1 VPVVT
6 VDLLTALVMLVGL
19 VGTVIPFLP
28 GLPLIVMS
36 AAAWT
41 VLDGSD
47 AGQWLL
53 LAAVTT
59 ICVAAMIVASVV
71 PARRASDAGA
81 TGWVLAGGVVG
92 LVAGAIA
99 IPVVGALI
107 GWPVGILA
115 AEVIR
120 TRDLPTAWRTTRST
134 LIGLGLGIVIQLGA
148 GVVAVGIWAA
158 AAWRW

>member
-1 VPVVT
+1 VT
-6 VDLLTALVMLVGL
+6 VDLLTALVMVVGL

-36 AAAWT
+36 AAAWA

-47 AGQWLL
+47 AGQWLIF
-53 LAAVTT
+53 AAVTT

-92 LVAGAIA
+92 LLAGAIA

-120 TRDLPTAWRTTRST
+120 TRDLPVAWRTTRST
-134 LIGLGLGIVIQLGA
+134 LVGLGLGIAIQLGA

-158 AAWRW
+158 AVWRW